1 MDVLIGLRDY
11 VLPFLLIL
19 SIVVFVHEL
28 GHFLVAR
35 WNGVRV
41 DVFSIGFGP
50 ELFGFNDRRGTRWKV
65 SAIPLGGYVKMF
77 GDADATSATPDA
89 RVLTPEEAAVAFQSK
104 RVGQRVA
111 IVAAGPLSNFLF
123 AILVFAVVFMTV
135 GQPTTPPVVGDV
147 VKGSAAEA
155 AGFQPGD
162 RVVSI
167 DGASVERFTD
177 IQRVVQLSTGNTMSV
192 VVQRGGSPV
201 TLAVAPRISE
211 IADNFGNARKVPLLG
226 ISVSRVEQVMVRHN
240 PASAVA
246 ESVSQTYAVVEA
258 TLIAVGQMVAGTRNT
273 DELGGPLRIAQFSSQ
288 AAQSG
293 WLNFVM
299 FVAVLSVNLGLI
311 NLFPIPMLDG
321 GHLLFY
327 SVEALRGRPLTERTQ
342 EFGLRIGIVL
352 VMGLMVF
359 ATWNDLIQLRVWDF
373 LVKLVS

>member
-19 SIVVFVHEL
+19 SIVVFVHEF

-201 TLAVAPRISE
+201 TLAVAPRMSE

-226 ISVSRVEQVMVRHN
+226 ISVSRVEQVMVRHD